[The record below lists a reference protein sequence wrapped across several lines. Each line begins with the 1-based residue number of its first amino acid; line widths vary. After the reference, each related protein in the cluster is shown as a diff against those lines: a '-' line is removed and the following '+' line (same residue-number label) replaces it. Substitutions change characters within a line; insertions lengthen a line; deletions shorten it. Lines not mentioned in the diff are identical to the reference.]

1 MSRTI
6 DQGALP
12 SWLRGVITN
21 AYPVWPAA
29 QLFSIVLPST
39 VTVRAFLNSTRFFT
53 VQLCVRQASGLE
65 IRFRRMVMFDGTR
78 LGIDGSLP
86 PNITFSAAASM

>member
-1 MSRTI
+1 MSLTT

-21 AYPVWPAA
+21 AYPVCPAA

-39 VTVRAFLNSTRFFT
+39 VTLRAFLNSTRFFT
-53 VQLCVRQASGLE
+53 VQFWLRHASGLE
-65 IRFRRMVMFDGTR
+65 IRLRRIVIFDGTR
-78 LGIDGSLP
+78 FGIEGSFP